1 MATRVLTVVGK
12 YHSRVTEYN
21 GRTFAS
27 KAEAHR
33 AQELELL
40 EKAGEIKG
48 LQYQPEYTLMPAFE
62 YKGKNIKRIIYKADF
77 CYTDNITG
85 DYIVEDVKGFSTPM
99 WKLKQKMFWHVFRH
113 NPHIELRV
121 VKP

>member
-1 MATRVLTVVGK
+1 MTTK

-40 EKAGEIKG
+40 QGAGKIKD
-48 LQYQPEYTLMPAFE
+48 LEYQPRYMLQPPFVRL
-62 YKGKNIKRIIYKADF
+62 GKTIPTVVSTFRAIYYVADF
-77 CYTDNITG
+77 AYWDNETEKKV
-85 DYIVEDVKGFSTPM
+85 VEDVKGAETPL
-99 WKLKQKMFWHVFRH
+99 WKLKEKMFRYHY
-113 NPHIELRV
+113 PSIELRV